1 MPPEPRGFRSGAS
14 LNPRKGEEDLLG
26 RCRAALAHAESIQ
39 RLRTL
44 RPAATGAAA
53 RLTIAERSLVNLGS
67 NNYLGLAE
75 HPRVKAASVA
85 AIERGGVG
93 AGASRLLTGH
103 RSEHEELE
111 AAIARLKGTES
122 ALVFSS
128 GYLANVGVIPALV
141 GRGDVIFADRD
152 DHASLIEGCRTSG
165 ARLRVYRRDRL
176 DRLQALLARRPR
188 SGAILIVTESVFSM
202 EGDLAPLPDLVD
214 LAERYGA
221 SVMVDDAHATGVFG
235 ARGGGSSEHWNLQ
248 DRPIIQMGTLSK
260 ALGAL
265 GGFVAGPK
273 ILIDHLVNR
282 AKSFIY
288 TTALPAAIA
297 AAALEAIRI
306 VEKDPE
312 PRRRLWANRRF
323 WHDGVRALGF
333 DTFNSA
339 SPIVPLRIGSDTLAV
354 EMSSA
359 LTAEGVYAPAIRP
372 PTVPAGAA
380 RIRTSILATHTV
392 EDLALT
398 LAAVERV
405 GKRLGLV

>member
-1 MPPEPRGFRSGAS
+1 M
-14 LNPRKGEEDLLG
+14 LN
-26 RCRAALAHAESIQ
+26 RCCAALAHAESLQ

-44 RPAATGAAA
+44 RPVVTGAGA
-53 RLTIAERSLVNLGS
+53 RLTIEGRSLVNLGS

-75 HPRVKAASVA
+75 HPRVKAAASA
-85 AIERGGVG
+85 AIERDGVG

-103 RSEHEELE
+103 RSDHEDLE
-111 AAIARLKGTES
+111 AAIARLKGTEA

-128 GYLANVGVIPALV
+128 GYLANIGVIPALM

-152 DHASLIEGCRTSG
+152 DHASLIEGCRASG

-176 DRLQALLARRPR
+176 DRLQTLLAQRPR
-188 SGAILIVTESVFSM
+188 SGAVLIVTESVFSM

-214 LAERYGA
+214 LAERHGA
-221 SVMVDDAHATGVFG
+221 SVMVDDAHATGVLG
-235 ARGGGSSEHWNLQ
+235 TRGSGSSEHWNLQ

-297 AAALEAIRI
+297 AAAFEAIRI
-306 VEKDPE
+306 VEDDPE
-312 PRRRLWANRRF
+312 PRRRLWANRLF
-323 WHDGVRALGF
+323 WHDGVRGLGF

-339 SPIVPLRIGSDTLAV
+339 SPIIPIRIGSDALAV
-354 EMSSA
+354 EMASA
-359 LTAEGVYAPAIRP
+359 LAAEGVYAPVIRP
-372 PTVPAGAA
+372 PTVPAGSA

-392 EDLALT
+392 EDLVLA

-405 GKRLGLV
+405 GKRLGLA

>member
-1 MPPEPRGFRSGAS
+1 
-14 LNPRKGEEDLLG
+14 LKPRKDEGDLLS
-26 RCRAALAHAESIQ
+26 RCRGALAHAESLQ

-44 RPAATGAAA
+44 RPVATGAGAH
-53 RLTIAERSLVNLGS
+53 LTIEGRSLVNLGS

-75 HPRVKAASVA
+75 HRRVKAAASA
-85 AIERGGVG
+85 AIERDGVG

-111 AAIARLKGTES
+111 AAIARLKGTEA

-128 GYLANVGVIPALV
+128 GYLANIGVIPALV

-152 DHASLIEGCRTSG
+152 DHASLIEGCRASG

-176 DRLQALLARRPR
+176 HRLQTLLAQRPR

-202 EGDLAPLPDLVD
+202 EGDLAPLPDLAD
-214 LAERYGA
+214 LAERFGA
-221 SVMVDDAHATGVFG
+221 SVMVDDAHATGVLG
-235 ARGGGSSEHWNLQ
+235 TRGSGSSEHWNLQ

-288 TTALPAAIA
+288 TTALPTTIA
-297 AAALEAIRI
+297 AAALEAIR
-306 VEKDPE
+306 VLEDDPE

-339 SPIVPLRIGSDTLAV
+339 SPIIPLRIGSDALAV
-354 EMSSA
+354 DMASA
-359 LTAEGVYAPAIRP
+359 LAAEGVYAPAIRP
-372 PTVPAGAA
+372 PTVPAGSA

-392 EDLALT
+392 EDLALA
-398 LAAVERV
+398 LSAVERV